1 MKRMMSIIVS
11 ALVAVSF
18 AGIVWAAETSTE
30 GTRST
35 SDEPRANMPSA
46 TSTDTLGTTRKD
58 TGETKRKKKRST
70 KKKRP
75 VKEGADTRSGT
86 EPHYGTPPLGG
97 PSGTGMGTGA
107 PADGA
112 GGAGG
117 VGTGGA
123 GR

>member
-70 KKKRP
+70 KKKSLGFTKKTFSKKTFSKPLMNGRNRW
-75 VKEGADTRSGT
+75 RSRRINFCSKA
-86 EPHYGTPPLGG
+86 L
-97 PSGTGMGTGA
+97 
-107 PADGA
+107 
-112 GGAGG
+112 
-117 VGTGGA
+117 
-123 GR
+123 RR